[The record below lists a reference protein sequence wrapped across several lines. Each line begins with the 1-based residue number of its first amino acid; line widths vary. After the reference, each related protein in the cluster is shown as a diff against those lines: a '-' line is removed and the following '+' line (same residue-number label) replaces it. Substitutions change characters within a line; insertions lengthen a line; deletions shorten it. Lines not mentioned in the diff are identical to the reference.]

1 MKKPFAL
8 SVIIILLILN
18 FYQCKNK
25 PKEASAFIIKE
36 TVLDSIPSGSAI
48 EKHSDSLFILGDD
61 AAALYKLS
69 LKSNGYKSLLI
80 SQQPVAGN
88 RIDRNNKP
96 DYEAAVL
103 LNFRGGVY
111 LFAFGSGSTSPARDS
126 LLIIDVN
133 NFRVD
138 TVVNIKRFYDHL
150 RYISNTDQKDWN
162 LEAAAVAGRK
172 MLLFNRGNN
181 FIFSFDAET
190 FVDYILSTGFPP
202 PQTVHVK
209 ASLPSIDQYEAR
221 LSGAAAVENDLLF
234 SASVEKTT
242 DWRSDGPVLGSF
254 IGRVDEK
261 GRVSVAGRVTYADG
275 RASLHKI
282 ESITFLRKA
291 ANGDII
297 LAAIADNDDGKSR
310 LLEIHLKE
318 K

>member
-1 MKKPFAL
+1 
-8 SVIIILLILN
+8 
-18 FYQCKNK
+18 
-25 PKEASAFIIKE
+25 
-36 TVLDSIPSGSAI
+36 VLDSIPSGSAI

-61 AAALYKLS
+61 AADLYKLS
-69 LKSNGYKSLLI
+69 IKNKGYKSLLI
-80 SQQPVAGN
+80 SQQLLIGN
-88 RIDRNNKP
+88 RINRNNKP
-96 DYEAAVL
+96 DYEAAAL

-111 LFAFGSGSTSPARDS
+111 LFAFGSGSSSPARDS

-150 RYISNTDQKDWN
+150 KYISNTNEKDWN
-162 LEAAAVAGRK
+162 LEAAAVVDKK

-202 PQTVHVK
+202 PQILHVK
-209 ASLPSIDQYEAR
+209 ATLPSIDQYEAR
-221 LSGAAAVENDLLF
+221 LSGAAAVENDLF
-234 SASVEKTT
+234 VSASVEKTS
-242 DWRSDGPVLGSF
+242 DWRNDGPVLGSY
-254 IGRVDEK
+254 IGSVDEK
-261 GRVSVAGRVTYADG
+261 GRVSIAARVTYADG

-282 ESITFLRKA
+282 ESISFLSKA

-297 LAAIADNDDGKSR
+297 LAAIADNDDGKST